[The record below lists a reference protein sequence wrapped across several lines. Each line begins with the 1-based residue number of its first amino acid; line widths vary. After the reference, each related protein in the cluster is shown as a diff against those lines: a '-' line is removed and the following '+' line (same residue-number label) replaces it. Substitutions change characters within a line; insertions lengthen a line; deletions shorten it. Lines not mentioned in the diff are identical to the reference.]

1 MQTGFVVWFTGLPAS
16 GKTTLAK
23 AVEQELKNRGVPHV
37 QRLDGDI
44 VRQDLTRDLGFSKE
58 DRDENIRRVSFV
70 AGLLAQN
77 GVATLCAFVS
87 PYREARRA
95 ARARAPRFVEVYCR
109 CDLSTLIQRDPKGL
123 YKKALAGEIKG
134 FTGID
139 DPYEEPENPEVI
151 CDTDRETVAES
162 TAKII
167 RYLEEHG
174 FIAPLTHTLSRS
186 GEMGDEGDS
195 PSRQKPESGDSSNQA
210 VFVASVTGHASPVT
224 RHGSLIPPHGGSL
237 VERVFSTK
245 EAEALRREAA
255 GLPQI
260 TLSPYHLRELYC
272 LATGVYSPLT
282 GFMREGAYRS
292 VVETMRLPDATVWP
306 LPIVLPIQNK
316 VAESLRP
323 GGMAALVGPDGEP
336 VGIIEGLEV
345 YQRDPDWEAEHVF
358 GTQDR
363 EHPGVARLLTEPATL
378 VGGDIRLFSL
388 PPQEFPDISLTPR
401 ETRAAIAAR
410 GWKTV
415 AAFQTRNPL
424 HRAHEYLL
432 RCALEVTD
440 GLILSPLM
448 GETKVGD
455 IPARVRLATYRA
467 LLENYLPQE
476 RVMIVAF
483 PANMRYAGPRE
494 AIFHALCRK
503 NFGATHF
510 IVGRDHAGV
519 GNFYGPYEAQEMFD
533 RFSPEELGIQ
543 ALKFQPAFWC
553 TRCGGMATEK
563 TCPHPESERLSL
575 SGTQLR
581 AMLREGKLPPPE
593 ATRPE
598 VAQILIEAVTGDA

>member
-167 RYLEEHG
+167 RYLEDHG
-174 FIAPLTHTLSRS
+174 LIPARELSTANR
-186 GEMGDEGDS
+186 D
-195 PSRQKPESGDSSNQA
+195 PSALGIDPSPESPITD
-210 VFVASVTGHASPVT
+210 
-224 RHGSLIPPHGGSL
+224 HGLVPPHGGSL
-237 VERVFSTK
+237 VERVLPRK

-323 GGMAALVGPDGEP
+323 GGMAALAGPDGEP

-345 YQRDPDWEAEHVF
+345 YQRDPAWEAEHVF

-363 EHPGVARLLTEPATL
+363 EHPGVARLLMEPTTL

-401 ETRAAIAAR
+401 EARAAIAAR

-593 ATRPE
+593 VTRPE

>member
-1 MQTGFVVWFTGLPAS
+1 VQQGFVVWFTGLPAS

-23 AVEQELKNRGVPHV
+23 AVEEELRRRGVPHV

-44 VRQDLTRDLGFSKE
+44 IRQDLTRDLGFSKE

-95 ARARAPRFVEVYCR
+95 ARARAPQFVEVYCR
-109 CDLSTLIQRDPKGL
+109 CNLSTLIERDPKGL
-123 YKKALAGEIKG
+123 YKKALAGEIKN

-151 CDTDRETVAES
+151 CDTDRESVAES
-162 TAKII
+162 TAKVIS
-167 RYLEEHG
+167 YLEARG
-174 FIAPLTHTLSRS
+174 LIPSPTPALSRS
-186 GEMGDEGDS
+186 GGGSGDPPSSRNPEEGSAEVFTISVADS
-195 PSRQKPESGDSSNQA
+195 PSPL
-210 VFVASVTGHASPVT
+210 TP
-224 RHGSLIPPHGGSL
+224 HGSLIPPHGGRL
-237 VERVFSTK
+237 VERVLPPK
-245 EAEALRREAA
+245 QAQAMRREAES
-255 GLPQI
+255 LPTI
-260 TLSPYHLRELYC
+260 KLSPYHLRELFC
-272 LATGVYSPLT
+272 LATGVYSPLV
-282 GFMREGAYRS
+282 GFMKEQTYRS

-306 LPIVLPIQNK
+306 LPIVLPVDEK
-316 VAESLRP
+316 TAAELRP
-323 GGMAALVGPDGEP
+323 GGMALLAGPDGRP
-336 VGIIEGLEV
+336 VGVIQGLEV
-345 YQRDPDWEAEHVF
+345 FQRDPGWEAENVF

-363 EHPGVARLLTEPATL
+363 KHPGVDRLFSEPTAL
-378 VGGDIRLFSL
+378 VGGEVWAFSL
-388 PPQEFPDISLTPR
+388 PEREFPEISLTPGQ
-401 ETRAAIAAR
+401 TRKVIAER

-448 GETKVGD
+448 GETKAGD
-455 IPARVRLATYRA
+455 IPAGVRLATYRA
-467 LLENYLPQE
+467 LLGNYLPQD

-519 GNFYGPYEAQEMFD
+519 GNYYGPYEAQEMFD

-553 TRCGGMATEK
+553 RRCSGMATEK
-563 TCPHPESERLSL
+563 TCPHPAEERVSL

-593 ATRPE
+593 VTRPE
-598 VAQILIEAVTGDA
+598 VAQILMQAVAGDGG

>member
-1 MQTGFVVWFTGLPAS
+1 MRIEGEEEQVQKGVVVWFTGLPAS

-23 AVEQELKNRGVPHV
+23 AVEEELRRRGVPHV

-77 GVATLCAFVS
+77 GVAVLCAFVS

-109 CDLSTLIQRDPKGL
+109 CPLSILIERDPKNL
-123 YKKALAGEIKG
+123 YKKALAGEIRG

-139 DPYEEPENPEVI
+139 DPYEEPESPEVI
-151 CDTDRETVAES
+151 CDTDVETVAES
-162 TAKII
+162 CAKVIQ
-167 RYLEEHG
+167 YLEEHG
-174 FIAPLTHTLSRS
+174 FIPRSVNRKQLIATRNPLSATH
-186 GEMGDEGDS
+186 
-195 PSRQKPESGDSSNQA
+195 KP
-210 VFVASVTGHASPVT
+210 VITCHPSPVT
-224 RHGSLIPPHGGSL
+224 RHGLVPPHGGLL
-237 VERVFSTK
+237 VDQVLSPK
-245 EAEALRREAA
+245 QAEAMRREAA
-255 GLPQI
+255 GLPAVK
-260 TLSPYHLRELYC
+260 LSPYYLREFYC

-282 GFMREGAYRS
+282 GFMGEQAYRS
-292 VVETMRLPDATVWP
+292 VVETMRLPDATVWSI
-306 LPIVLPIQNK
+306 PIVLPVEK
-316 VAESLRP
+316 EKADSLRP
-323 GGMAALVGPDGEP
+323 GGMAALVGPKGEP

-345 YQRDPDWEAEHVF
+345 FERDPAWEARGVF
-358 GTQDR
+358 GTDDR
-363 EHPGVARLLTEPATL
+363 DHPGVARLFSEPTLL
-378 VGGDIRLFSL
+378 VGGDVWAFSL
-388 PPQEFPDISLTPR
+388 PRPEFPEISLTPA

-440 GLILSPLM
+440 GLLLSPLM
-448 GETKVGD
+448 GETKAGD
-455 IPARVRLATYRA
+455 VPAKVRLATYRA
-467 LLENYLPQE
+467 LIDGYFPKD
-476 RVMIVAF
+476 RVLIVAF

-519 GNFYGPYEAQEMFD
+519 GNFYGPYEAQEIFD
-533 RFSPEELGIQ
+533 RFSLNELGIFP
-543 ALKFQPAFWC
+543 LKFQPAFWC
-553 TRCGGMATEK
+553 KRCGGMATEK
-563 TCPHPESERLSL
+563 TCPHPAEERIAL

-581 AMLREGKLPPPE
+581 AMLREGKMPPPE
-593 ATRPE
+593 VTRPE
-598 VAQILIEAVTGDA
+598 VAKILLKAVMGDE

>member
-1 MQTGFVVWFTGLPAS
+1 MEKGFVVWFTGLPAS

-23 AVEQELKNRGVPHV
+23 AVEEELKRRGVPHV

-44 VRQDLTRDLGFSKE
+44 VRQDLTRDLGFSKQ

-70 AGLLAQN
+70 AGLLAKN

-95 ARARAPRFVEVYCR
+95 ARARAPQFVEVYCR

-162 TAKII
+162 AEKVIA
-167 RYLEEHG
+167 YLEDHG
-174 FIAPLTHTLSRS
+174 LIPRSVNRKKLAATRNPPSATHN
-186 GEMGDEGDS
+186 
-195 PSRQKPESGDSSNQA
+195 P
-210 VFVASVTGHASPVT
+210 VVTH
-224 RHGSLIPPHGGSL
+224 HGLVPPHGGAL
-237 VERVFSTK
+237 VDRVLPPRQ
-245 EAEALRREAA
+245 AEAMRREAE
-255 GLPQI
+255 GLPAI
-260 TLSPYHLRELYC
+260 RLSPYYLRELHC

-292 VVETMRLPDATVWP
+292 VVEAMRLPDATVWP
-306 LPIVLPIQNK
+306 LPIVLP
-316 VAESLRP
+316 VGGETAGALRP
-323 GGMAALVGPDGEP
+323 GGMAALLDPDGEP
-336 VGIIEGLEV
+336 VGVIQDLEV
-345 YQRDPDWEAEHVF
+345 FERDPAWEAENVF
-358 GTQDR
+358 GTQDKN
-363 EHPGVARLLTEPATL
+363 HPGVARVFSEPAIL
-378 VGGDIRLFSL
+378 VGGEVWVFS
-388 PPQEFPDISLTPR
+388 PPAPEYPDISLTPAQ
-401 ETRAAIAAR
+401 TRQLISAR
-410 GWKTV
+410 GWRTV

-440 GLILSPLM
+440 GLLLSPLM
-448 GETKVGD
+448 GETKAGD
-455 IPARVRLATYRA
+455 IPAGVRLATYRA
-467 LLENYLPQE
+467 LLEGYFPEE
-476 RVMIVAF
+476 RVAIVAF

-519 GNFYGPYEAQEMFD
+519 GNYYGPYEAQEMFD

-553 TRCGGMATEK
+553 KRCGGMATEK
-563 TCPHPESERLSL
+563 TCPHPADQRVSL

-581 AMLREGKLPPPE
+581 ALLGQGKLPPPE
-593 ATRPE
+593 VTRPE
-598 VAQILIEAVTGDA
+598 VARILMEAVAGGGKR

>member
-23 AVEQELKNRGVPHV
+23 AVEQELMERGAPHV

-44 VRQDLTRDLGFSKE
+44 VRQDLTRNLGFSKE

-70 AGLLAQN
+70 AGLLAHN

-87 PYREARRA
+87 PYRDARRA

-109 CDLSTLIQRDPKGL
+109 CDLATLIQRDPKGL
-123 YKKALAGEIKG
+123 YKKALAGEIKN

-162 TAKII
+162 CAKII

-174 FIAPLTHTLSRS
+174 LIPAREPVSANRNPSSVIRDPLASAPS
-186 GEMGDEGDS
+186 
-195 PSRQKPESGDSSNQA
+195 
-210 VFVASVTGHASPVT
+210 ASDPGSQTTGHPLPVT
-224 RHGSLIPPHGGSL
+224 RHGLLNSPHGGTL
-237 VERVFSTK
+237 VDRVLPPQQ
-245 EAEALRREAA
+245 AEAMRREAE
-255 GLPQI
+255 GLPGI
-260 TLSPYHLRELYC
+260 KLSPYYLRELHC

-282 GFMREGAYRS
+282 GFMKERVYHS

-306 LPIVLPIQNK
+306 LPIVLPVPEELAVN
-316 VAESLRP
+316 LRP
-323 GGMAALVGPDGEP
+323 GGMAALLGPDGTP
-336 VGIIEGLEV
+336 VGIIEGLELF
-345 YQRDPDWEAEHVF
+345 QRDPAWEAEYVF
-358 GTQDR
+358 STLD
-363 EHPGVARLLTEPATL
+363 EDHPGVARLLAEPTTL
-378 VGGDIRLFSL
+378 VGGDIWLFAPL
-388 PPQEFPDISLTPR
+388 PQEFPDISLTPR
-401 ETRAAIAAR
+401 QARAAIAAR
-410 GWKTV
+410 GWRTV

-448 GETKVGD
+448 GETKAGD
-455 IPARVRLATYRA
+455 IPAGVRLSTYRT
-467 LLENYLPQE
+467 LLENYLPKE
-476 RVMIVAF
+476 RVLIVAF

-519 GNFYGPYEAQEMFD
+519 GSYYGPYAAQDMFD
-533 RFSPEELGIQ
+533 RFSPEELGVQ

-553 TRCGGMATEK
+553 KRCGGMATEK
-563 TCPHPESERLSL
+563 TCPHPPEERVSL

-581 AMLREGKLPPPE
+581 AMLRKGVLPPPE
-593 ATRPE
+593 VTRPE
-598 VAQILIEAVTGDA
+598 VAQILMQAVNRDP